1 MYYFCPE
8 ENYNPTFLCMKV
20 KCSVRTAEAIMRNLH
35 VNSALKFS
43 DEFLIFSSGLFIFQ
57 LILFLSPFQSAQLP
71 YDSCNPVPK
80 PWAFGQLPIST
91 EVDGTVKLNLE
102 KNSWKKKMTRQGY
115 LDEQFVKQDKLKSL
129 PSPYETPVFY
139 PTWKLFPYC
148 GIFDYS
154 CYVKISIL
162 GN

>member
-8 ENYNPTFLCMKV
+8 ENYNPTFLCMRV

-102 KNSWKKKMTRQGY
+102 KNSWKKKNDQTGVLGWTICQTG
-115 LDEQFVKQDKLKSL
+115 QVKVLTFSL
-129 PSPYETPVFY
+129 WNS
-139 PTWKLFPYC
+139 
-148 GIFDYS
+148 
-154 CYVKISIL
+154 SIL
-162 GN
+162 SHLKAIPLLWDFWLFLLC